1 MDTNTQKK
9 PSFMAIFLK
18 GEAISTFWN
27 LVTKA
32 IGLLNTFLTIT
43 SLTLYQYG
51 VFQLLLSF
59 SGVPSDILNLGSAI
73 ISNEMSRAI
82 AENRLGDAKRIF
94 LEYSLVRIIITFVA
108 WAIIFFGSVYIF
120 SSYDLDFVKDMRM
133 ISFVI
138 LSEGLFVLIRLLCLV
153 RLKFSVVAQR
163 YTINKAIQSI
173 VLIYYFVQGNLG
185 LKQLILSIIIASSLS
200 VLAVSYQFFKVYF
213 KWNHIVITPN
223 VLLWNIF
230 ISYGTWDTL
239 RQFIN
244 KITFR
249 VKPWLVKFFISTEA
263 VAIYSIA
270 ETIVTTIQDLI
281 PSNTMQSLVPLWIKD
296 KHLSVKMFS
305 YGIKYFVLGSILVV
319 ISAMVVVPPVVYA
332 FFSKYAESIPLFYFM
347 LLNLPIFAA
356 GIIIGNYLIAFRKQ
370 KYLFFLHLLRNSLTL
385 GLIVSTLPIIGLWG
399 LALEFV
405 LIPLIM
411 VIANYIYTKNQD
423 KGFHFDFQIIFGF
436 KEEDRIILRKGISI
450 VRGWFVKYGLLA
462 Q

>member
-1 MDTNTQKK
+1 
-9 PSFMAIFLK
+9 MAIFLK
-18 GEAISTFWN
+18 GEAVSTFWN

-59 SGVPSDILNLGSAI
+59 SGVPSDVLNLGSAI

-82 AENRLGDAKRIF
+82 ADNRLSDAKRIF
-94 LEYSLVRIIITFVA
+94 LEYSLVRIVITFIA

-120 SSYDLDFVKDMRM
+120 KSYDIDFVKDMRM

-173 VLIYYFVQGNLG
+173 VLIYYFLQGNLG

-213 KWNHIVITPN
+213 KWSHVTVTPN

-230 ISYGTWDTL
+230 VTYGTWDVL

-249 VKPWLVKFFISTEA
+249 VKPWLVKLFIGTEA

-319 ISAMVVVPPVVYA
+319 ISAIIVVPPVVYT
-332 FFSKYAESIPLFYFM
+332 FFSKYAQSIPLFYFM
-347 LLNLPIFAA
+347 LLNLPIFAG
-356 GIIIGNYLIAFRKQ
+356 GIIIGNYLIALRKQ
-370 KYLFFLHLLRNSLTL
+370 KYLFFLHFLRNSLTL

-405 LIPLIM
+405 LVPLIM

-423 KGFHFDFQIIFGF
+423 KGFHFDFKIIFGF
-436 KEEDRIILRKGISI
+436 KEEDKIILRKGISI
-450 VRGWFVKYGLLA
+450 VRGWFVRYGLLT

>member
-18 GEAISTFWN
+18 GEAVSTFWN
-27 LVTKA
+27 LVTKV

-59 SGVPSDILNLGSAI
+59 SGVPSDVLNLGSAI

-82 AENRLGDAKRIF
+82 ADNRLSDAKRIF
-94 LEYSLVRIIITFVA
+94 LEYSLVRIVITFTA

-120 SSYDLDFVKDMRM
+120 KSYDIDFVKDMRM

-173 VLIYYFVQGNLG
+173 VLIYYFLQGNLG

-213 KWNHIVITPN
+213 KWSHIAVTPN

-230 ISYGTWDTL
+230 VTYGTWDVL

-249 VKPWLVKFFISTEA
+249 VKPWLVKFFINTEA

-270 ETIVTTIQDLI
+270 ETIVTTIQDLM

-319 ISAMVVVPPVVYA
+319 ISAIIAVPPIIYT
-332 FFSKYAESIPLFYFM
+332 FFSKYEQSIPLFYFM

-356 GIIIGNYLIAFRKQ
+356 GIIIGNYLIALRKQ
-370 KYLFFLHLLRNSLTL
+370 KYLFFLHLFRNSLAL
-385 GLIVSTLPIIGLWG
+385 GIIVSTLPFIGLWG

-405 LIPLIM
+405 LVPLIM

-423 KGFHFDFQIIFGF
+423 KGFHFDFKIIFGF
-436 KEEDRIILRKGISI
+436 KEEDKIIIRKGISI
-450 VRGWFVKYGLLA
+450 VRGWFVRYGLLT

>member
-1 MDTNTQKK
+1 METNTQKK

-120 SSYDLDFVKDMRM
+120 RSYDLDFVKDMRM

-163 YTINKAIQSI
+163 YTINKAIQSA
-173 VLIYYFVQGNLG
+173 VLIYYFLQGNLG

-213 KWNHIVITPN
+213 KWNHIAITPN

-230 ISYGTWDTL
+230 ITYGTWDTL

-305 YGIKYFVLGSILVV
+305 YGIKYFVLGSIFVV
-319 ISAMVVVPPVVYA
+319 ISAFVAVPPVIYN
-332 FFSKYAESIPLFYFM
+332 FFPKYAQSIPLFYFM

-370 KYLFFLHLLRNSLTL
+370 KYLFFLHLLRNSLAL
-385 GLIVSTLPIIGLWG
+385 GIIISTLPFIGLWG

-411 VIANYIYTKNQD
+411 VIVNYIYTKNQD
-423 KGFHFDFQIIFGF
+423 KGFHFDFKIIFGF
-436 KEEDRIILRKGISI
+436 KEEDKMILRKGISI
-450 VRGWFVKYGLLA
+450 VRGWFVRYGILA

>member
-59 SGVPSDILNLGSAI
+59 SGVPSDVLNLGSAI

-82 AENRLGDAKRIF
+82 ADNRLSDAKRIF
-94 LEYSLVRIIITFVA
+94 LEYSLVRIVITFIA
-108 WAIIFFGSVYIF
+108 WAIIFFGSVYF
-120 SSYDLDFVKDMRM
+120 FKSYDIDFVKDMRM

-173 VLIYYFVQGNLG
+173 VLIYYFLQGNLG

-213 KWNHIVITPN
+213 KWSHIVATPN

-230 ISYGTWDTL
+230 TTYGTWDVL

-249 VKPWLVKFFISTEA
+249 VKPWLVKLFIGTEA

-319 ISAMVVVPPVVYA
+319 ISAIVVVPPVVYT
-332 FFSKYAESIPLFYFM
+332 FFSKYAQSIPLFYFM
-347 LLNLPIFAA
+347 LLNLPIFAS
-356 GIIIGNYLIAFRKQ
+356 GIIIGNYLIALRKQ

-399 LALEFV
+399 LSLEFV
-405 LIPLIM
+405 LVPLIM

-423 KGFHFDFQIIFGF
+423 KGFHFDFKIIFGF
-436 KEEDRIILRKGISI
+436 KEEDKIILRKGISI
-450 VRGWFVKYGLLA
+450 VRGWFVRYGLLT

>member
-18 GEAISTFWN
+18 GEAVSTFWN

-59 SGVPSDILNLGSAI
+59 SGVPSDVLNLGSAI

-82 AENRLGDAKRIF
+82 ADNRLSDAKRIF
-94 LEYSLVRIIITFVA
+94 LEYSLVRIVITFIA

-120 SSYDLDFVKDMRM
+120 KSYDIDFVKDMRM

-173 VLIYYFVQGNLG
+173 VLIYYFLQGNLG

-213 KWNHIVITPN
+213 KWSHVTVTPN

-230 ISYGTWDTL
+230 VTYGTWDVL

-249 VKPWLVKFFISTEA
+249 VKPWLVKLFIGTEA

-319 ISAMVVVPPVVYA
+319 ISAIIVVPPVVYT
-332 FFSKYAESIPLFYFM
+332 FFSKYAQSIPLFYFM
-347 LLNLPIFAA
+347 LLNLPIFAG
-356 GIIIGNYLIAFRKQ
+356 GIIIGNYLIALRKQ
-370 KYLFFLHLLRNSLTL
+370 KYLFFLHFLRNSLTL

-405 LIPLIM
+405 LVPLIM

-423 KGFHFDFQIIFGF
+423 KGFHFDFKIIFGF
-436 KEEDRIILRKGISI
+436 KEEDKIILRKGISI
-450 VRGWFVKYGLLA
+450 VRGWFVRYGLLA

>member
-82 AENRLGDAKRIF
+82 ADNRLGDAKRIF
-94 LEYSLVRIIITFVA
+94 LEYSLVRIVITFIA

-163 YTINKAIQSI
+163 YTINKAIQSV
-173 VLIYYFVQGNLG
+173 VLIYYFLQGNLG

-213 KWNHIVITPN
+213 KWNHIAITPN

-230 ISYGTWDTL
+230 ITYGTWDTL

-319 ISAMVVVPPVVYA
+319 ISALVVVPPVVYT
-332 FFSKYAESIPLFYFM
+332 FFSKYAQSIPLFYFM

-370 KYLFFLHLLRNSLTL
+370 KYLFFLHLLRNSLSL
-385 GLIVSTLPIIGLWG
+385 GLIVSTLPFIGLWG

-411 VIANYIYTKNQD
+411 VITNYIYTKNQD
-423 KGFHFDFQIIFGF
+423 KGFHFDFKIIFGF

-450 VRGWFVKYGLLA
+450 VRGWFVRYGILA

>member
-82 AENRLGDAKRIF
+82 ADNRLGDAKRIF
-94 LEYSLVRIIITFVA
+94 LEYSLVRIVITFIA
-108 WAIIFFGSVYIF
+108 WAIIFFGSVYLF

-163 YTINKAIQSI
+163 YTINKAIQSV
-173 VLIYYFVQGNLG
+173 VLIYYFLQGNLG

-213 KWNHIVITPN
+213 KWNHIAITPN

-230 ISYGTWDTL
+230 ITYGTWDTL

-319 ISAMVVVPPVVYA
+319 ISALVVVPPVVYT
-332 FFSKYAESIPLFYFM
+332 FFSKYAQSIPLFYFM
-347 LLNLPIFAA
+347 LFNLPIFAA

-370 KYLFFLHLLRNSLTL
+370 KYLFFLHLLRNSLSL
-385 GLIVSTLPIIGLWG
+385 GLIVSTLPFIGLWG

-411 VIANYIYTKNQD
+411 VITNYIYTKNQD
-423 KGFHFDFQIIFGF
+423 KGFHFDFKIIFGF

-450 VRGWFVKYGLLA
+450 VRGWFVRYGILA